1 VCLTA
6 SLAAVV
12 LLAAYSATF
21 ISFLAVRHSSLPFTT
36 FEGILQDGTFKLG
49 ILERSVELSFFDV
62 SVSMSLFNHSLSN
75 SDYKRANCRTLLS
88 NKMERKPRTLI

>member
-1 VCLTA
+1 VCLAA

-36 FEGILQDGTFKLG
+36 FEDILEDGTFKLG
-49 ILERSVELSFFDV
+49 ILERSVELNFFDV
-62 SVSMSLFNHSLSN
+62 SANSICISN
-75 SDYKRANCRTLLS
+75 SDYYISNNWALLRDDQV
-88 NKMERKPRTLI
+88 E